1 MTAPPPYFAPLHIGG
16 AAYDL
21 SHLDPVR
28 FQVQSEKLRRAV
40 IIRCRFSNHVF
51 TRTLDSGTD
60 SPGTPVI
67 MDGVRQRVFCPDRY
81 QLSLRLPGAV
91 MVLRDPYIYVRQ
103 TKARRNWLYVAVV
116 ELPPTASAGAGAGQP
131 ATPVR
136 YQMFF
141 TVRKASKRDGA
152 REDVEM
158 VVESAYAEDPAR
170 PVELLGRALFA
181 GLAAAA
187 VEGRQIHTQPS
198 RKR

>member
-1 MTAPPPYFAPLHIGG
+1 MTAPPPYFAPLHVGG
-16 AAYDL
+16 VAYDL

-91 MVLRDPYIYVRQ
+91 MVLRDPHIYVRQ

-116 ELPPTASAGAGAGQP
+116 ELPPTASAGAGQP

-181 GLAAAA
+181 GLAAAT